1 MSTLAWLLVAFGVWL
16 IVLAFALSLGKSAK
30 DADAMIERWFKVVPV
45 VLLFILLFP
54 IQAMCSPFLVCDPQ
68 NEIEYY
74 IITGDPYWSSNIT
87 AQPDGSLKTDLN
99 AIPIGNHVIQV
110 AACSELWGCSTTSP
124 FSFSRP
130 QRLSPG
136 ALTITK

>member
-54 IQAMCSPFLVCDPQ
+54 LTTSFMSPDARGTHWIANLASLL
-68 NEIEYY
+68 IATIYL
-74 IITGDPYWSSNIT
+74 IISNIF
-87 AQPDGSLKTDLN
+87 
-99 AIPIGNHVIQV
+99 I
-110 AACSELWGCSTTSP
+110 
-124 FSFSRP
+124 R
-130 QRLSPG
+130 QRISKGWL
-136 ALTITK
+136 

>member
-1 MSTLAWLLVAFGVWL
+1 MSTLAWLLVAFVAWL

-54 IQAMCSPFLVCDPQ
+54 IQALCSPYMICDPQ
-68 NEIEYY
+68 AGVTYY
-74 IITGDPYWSSNIT
+74 TVEGDTFWTGPVP
-87 AQPDGSLKTDLN
+87 AQPDGSIKSDLLGM
-99 AIPIGNHVIQV
+99 AVGTHSVQV
-110 AACSELWGCSTTSP
+110 RACVELWGCSDPSP
-124 FSFSRP
+124 FSFTRP
-130 QRLSPG
+130 ALRLPG